1 LTAAALGSVSRSHR
15 RSGAAISGVPV
26 EGETGT
32 EVPGGDVVAAPVLKP
47 TIPDPDEFIVPGEPV
62 VPEREPVLSWPG

>member
-1 LTAAALGSVSRSHR
+1 LDTPYR
-15 RSGAAISGVPV
+15 RSGAAICGVPV

-47 TIPDPDEFIVPGEPV
+47 TIPDPDEFV
-62 VPEREPVLSWPG
+62 VPREPLVPEPEPVLS